1 MADSTPLLID
11 DDLVVWSVP
20 ADARREALATHPL
33 VIVMHGKG
41 SHERDLAGLFGY
53 LPAGAVYASLR
64 APLVSP
70 QPVVNGFE
78 WFPIGVPGDPSA
90 DVLVPA
96 AGAVLAWLDR
106 VESAYGTPPAVAA
119 MGFSQGGAMSIQLLR
134 SAPERLSAGVNL
146 SGISAS
152 ATFPGD
158 EVLAQA
164 KPPLFWGFDRN
175 DPIIAHSAVVRTA
188 EFLPGHFSATV
199 REYPGIAHSISGE
212 ELGDVAAF
220 LTSALRLAR

>member
-1 MADSTPLLID
+1 VDDARTLSID

-20 ADARREALATHPL
+20 ADGLAEAFTTRPL

-53 LPAGAVYASLR
+53 LPGDAVYASLR

-70 QPVVNGFE
+70 QPIVNGFE

-90 DVLVPA
+90 DVLNPA
-96 AGAVLAWLDR
+96 ADAVLAWLDR
-106 VESAYGTPPAVAA
+106 VVAAYGAPRAVAA

-134 SAPERLSAGVNL
+134 TAPERISAGVNL
-146 SGISAS
+146 SGFAAS
-152 ATFPGD
+152 APFAGD
-158 EVLAQA
+158 DVLADT
-164 KPPLFWGFDRN
+164 KPPLFWGFDRA
-175 DPIIAHSAVVRTA
+175 DPIIAQSAIVRTA
-188 EFLPGHFSATV
+188 QFVPGHFTATI

-220 LTSALRLAR
+220 LTSALGLAR